1 MYTLSLTTADSRA
14 SSLHAERNPSQ
25 LRLDAK
31 EFVPRR
37 SGQRQLQKRLL
48 QAGRLSTTYKLHS
61 KQKTSVAI
69 HEGEELRGI
78 RRQLRSYAIRALTHC
93 SDPEDPGAL
102 AEVTCTV
109 TRVPATCFNE
119 QKFEDKEGYKVEY
132 DQRILNVAGVG
143 WEEQYPPPPPNT
155 HTQFECCG
163 GKNNNIG
170 HILLCTVTTSR
181 YFLGLNKVYLHS

>member
-143 WEEQYPPPPPNT
+143 WVEQYPPPPPT
-155 HTQFECCG
+155 HIHNLNVAG
-163 GKNNNIG
+163 VK
-170 HILLCTVTTSR
+170 TTI
-181 YFLGLNKVYLHS
+181 